1 MAEEARVFF
10 LRKRR
15 ERAED
20 TERRAL
26 LEGLGQ
32 TRSLIAQAYA
42 GFNAAK
48 DPDLIESYVFEINAL
63 QARYSYLLRRGKED
77 DGGGQGQPGVMRGEP
92 AAKGLAE
99 ESWEGMAVET
109 LLNALPWIVGGLILI
124 LLLAA
129 LRRPLEWLVR
139 LAARTGVGLAA
150 LWALSGVGGLVGL
163 HLGVNLVNALVL
175 GVLGVPGFGLLLML
189 NWALAV

>member
-1 MAEEARVFF
+1 M
-10 LRKRR
+10 
-15 ERAED
+15 
-20 TERRAL
+20 
-26 LEGLGQ
+26 
-32 TRSLIAQAYA
+32 
-42 GFNAAK
+42 
-48 DPDLIESYVFEINAL
+48 
-63 QARYSYLLRRGKED
+63 
-77 DGGGQGQPGVMRGEP
+77 
-92 AAKGLAE
+92 
-99 ESWEGMAVET
+99 ET

-139 LAARTGVGLAA
+139 LAAHTAQRPQ
-150 LWALSGVGGLVGL
+150 GGLVGL